1 MGLACCGFVVLW
13 GDVVCE
19 YWFGGGLDGWCNS
32 RLLEFGVP
40 LGFRWLVL
48 DFVVWGGW
56 YVGGFGCCVWF
67 VLVGFGFCRGVAWRC
82 FPFVGL
88 VCYLV

>member
-1 MGLACCGFVVLW
+1 MSIGLVEVWMGGVILGFWSLVCLW
-13 GDVVCE
+13 AS
-19 YWFGGGLDGWCNS
+19 DGWFWI
-32 RLLEFGVP
+32 L
-40 LGFRWLVL
+40 W
-48 DFVVWGGW
+48 VWDGW

-88 VCYLV
+88 VGYLV